1 MVRGVEGVCITR
13 NKVRITSMLKLI
25 FAYKFHDKHVY
36 RQHVCI
42 FKSSGW
48 DYTHTQLLTL
58 TSVSFL

>member
-1 MVRGVEGVCITR
+1 MVRGVEGVFITR

-36 RQHVCI
+36 RQYVCI

-48 DYTHTQLLTL
+48 DYTHTH
-58 TSVSFL
+58 SY